1 MCMLS
6 SWGSEIYS
14 KRVWNGILKWTLK
27 RIDSLRKD
35 SSLHNGAD
43 VKSLSGNQYSSVY
56 QSIYST
62 LERSSC
68 CSVRYNFVLLCMPSV
83 SKVSENGIKCA
94 EKNQPGR

>member
-56 QSIYST
+56 QNIYST
-62 LERSSC
+62 LDRSSC
-68 CSVRYNFVLLCMPSV
+68 CSVRYNFVLLCMSSV